1 MINILVNIR
10 IFIFIIILFFFKI
23 TLASSEIVTK
33 IDIIG
38 NERVSDETI
47 KMFSNISENQN
58 ITDADINS
66 VLKNLYETNFFKDVK
81 VQLTEGVLK
90 VNVIENPIIYN
101 IKFNGLKSKS
111 LTQIISENINL
122 KERSSY
128 IESLAA
134 EDNNKINSI
143 LRNAGYFFSKVS
155 ILKEDVGD
163 NKLNLIIDIK
173 LGKKAKIK
181 KISFIGDKIYK
192 NRKLNSV
199 IVSEEYKFWK
209 FLSGKK
215 YLNQNTINLDSR
227 LLRNFYLNNGY
238 YNVSINSS
246 FARLINK
253 DEFELIFNIDAK
265 NKVFFGD
272 LNLVLPNDYDVNNFK
287 KIDGLFK
294 KLKNTRYSIN
304 KIDLILEKIDEVVLD
319 EQYESVEAL
328 VDEELVNNQLN
339 LKFIINETEKVF
351 IKRINILGNN
361 ITSENVIRNQLLI
374 DEGDPFNKILEA
386 KSLNNIKSLNF
397 FKNVSSEIISND
409 DDNTKII
416 NISVEEKPTGEI
428 MAGAGFGTSGTSFLF
443 GVKENNFLGKGVSLD
458 SKLNFGTESIK
469 GQISISNPN
478 YNNSDKSVN
487 FSLMSAETDRLTSSG
502 YKTNK
507 TGFSLGSRFEYY
519 DDFFLSVGT
528 STFYEKLT
536 TDSTASATQKKQEGN
551 YFDTFLKLD
560 FNYDKRNQKFQTSKG
575 FKSIYSIDVPLVSE
589 TYSLIN
595 SYNYKYF
602 TELYENNISS
612 FSFLFQAA
620 NSINNKDIKLSERLY
635 IPSSSLRGFE
645 IGKVG
650 PKDGDDYI
658 GGNYIT
664 SINFS
669 STLPQV
675 LPNYQNADFLFFLD
689 IANIWGVDYD
699 SALDNNEIRSSV
711 GVAVDWFTPVGP
723 LNFSLAQPLSKSNQD
738 TTESFR
744 FNLGTTF

>member
-1 MINILVNIR
+1 MFSIIKNNQKFIL
-10 IFIFIIILFFFKI
+10 ILLIFFFKI
-23 TLASSEIVTK
+23 SFASSEIVTK
-33 IDIIG
+33 IDIVG
-38 NERVSDETI
+38 NDRISNETI
-47 KMFSNISENQN
+47 LMFSEISESQN
-58 ITDADINS
+58 INNTDVNT

-81 VQLTEGVLK
+81 VEFTNQVLQIK
-90 VNVIENPIIYN
+90 VIENPMIYN
-101 IKFNGLKSKS
+101 IEFTGLKSKN
-111 LTQIISENINL
+111 LINIISENIKL

-128 IESLAA
+128 IETLVI
-134 EDNNKINSI
+134 EDNNKIGSI

-155 ILKEDVGD
+155 ILKEDVGE
-163 NKLNLIIDIK
+163 NKLNLTINIE
-173 LGKKAKIK
+173 LGKKAKIN

-192 NRKLNSV
+192 NRKLSS
-199 IVSEEYKFWK
+199 IIISEEYKFWK

-215 YLNQNTINLDSR
+215 YLNENTINLDLR
-227 LLRNFYLNNGY
+227 LLKNFYLNNGY

-246 FARLINK
+246 FARLIDVN
-253 DEFELIFNIDAK
+253 EFELIFNIDAN

-272 LNLVLPNDYDVNNFK
+272 LSLVLPNDYDAKNFE
-287 KIDGLFK
+287 KINKLFNE
-294 KLKNTRYSIN
+294 LKDTRYSIN
-304 KIDLILEKIDEVVLD
+304 KIDKILEEIDSVVLD

-328 VDEELVNNQLN
+328 VDEELVNNNLN
-339 LKFIINETEKVF
+339 LKFIVNETEKVF
-351 IKRINILGNN
+351 IKRINIFGNN

-397 FKNVSSEIISND
+397 FKNVKSEIISNEN
-409 DDNTKII
+409 DNTKTI

-428 MAGAGFGTSGTSFLF
+428 MAGAGFGTSGTSFLV
-443 GVKENNFLGKGVSLD
+443 GVKENNFLGKGISLD
-458 SKLNFGTESIK
+458 SKLNVGTDTVK
-469 GQISISNPN
+469 GQISINNPN
-478 YNNSDKSVN
+478 YKNSDKSVN
-487 FSLMSAETDRLTSSG
+487 FSLMSAETDRLKSSG

-519 DDFFLSVGT
+519 DDFFLSIGT
-528 STFYEKLT
+528 STFYEELE
-536 TDSTASATQKKQEGN
+536 TDSTASATQKTQEGN

-575 FKSIYSIDVPLVSE
+575 FKSLYSIDLPLISE

-595 SYNYKYF
+595 SYNYRYY

-612 FSFLFQAA
+612 FSFLFEAA
-620 NSINNKDIKLSERLY
+620 NSINDKNIKLSERLY
-635 IPSSSLRGFE
+635 LPSNNLRGFE
-645 IGKVG
+645 RGKVG

-658 GGNYIT
+658 GGNFLS

-675 LPNYQNADFLFFLD
+675 LPNYQNADFLVFFD

-699 SALDNNEIRSSV
+699 SALDDSEIRSSI

>member
-1 MINILVNIR
+1 MVNILVNIR

-66 VLKNLYETNFFKDVK
+66 LLKNLYETNFFKDVK

-192 NRKLNSV
+192 NRKLNSI

-253 DEFELIFNIDAK
+253 DEFELIFNINAK

-635 IPSSSLRGFE
+635 IPSNSLRGFE

>member
-66 VLKNLYETNFFKDVK
+66 LLKNLYETNFFKDVK

-192 NRKLNSV
+192 NRKLNSI

-487 FSLMSAETDRLTSSG
+487 FSLMSAETDRLKSSG

>member
-66 VLKNLYETNFFKDVK
+66 LLKNLYETNFFKDVK

-536 TDSTASATQKKQEGN
+536 TDSTASATQRRQEGN

>member
-487 FSLMSAETDRLTSSG
+487 FSLMSAETDRLKSSG